1 MNFWLPNIFAAL
13 HIWIFNLLYSNV
25 QFSCDATL
33 TTWHKYLSFIFL
45 CDFHREWITESMRA
59 IFVYCFRR
67 CPSSR
72 KLLSLGCMFVVL
84 HSVVGV
90 VVVVVQFSQ
99 CNWGGKLPFEIFFS
113 LRKPHASSAPSSL
126 CLLHYSMAMMLS
138 FSRSMSCSLLLIYE
152 LRRILM
158 GSNFIFYQRDNEN
171 NERKINTVIFQSTL
185 GTMSTMTFA
194 PATNI
199 WEFMDLLTNKRN
211 V

>member
-1 MNFWLPNIFAAL
+1 MFNSRAMRHWRHDINIYHLYFYVISIGSESPNRCEPFLFTASEDAL
-13 HIWIFNLLYSNV
+13 LHVNCFRLDACLLCFI
-25 QFSCDATL
+25 QL
-33 TTWHKYLSFIFL
+33 LLLLSF
-45 CDFHREWITESMRA
+45 
-59 IFVYCFRR
+59 
-67 CPSSR
+67 SS
-72 KLLSLGCMFVVL
+72 
-84 HSVVGV
+84 HSII
-90 VVVVVQFSQ
+90 
-99 CNWGGKLPFEIFFS
+99 GGKNFHSRFFLS
-113 LRKPHASSAPSSL
+113 LRKPHASSASSSL